1 MKKSL
6 SVIALVAIVLFTFTS
21 CEKSVESGLGSKH
34 KFVDLGL
41 SVKWATCNV
50 GAETP
55 EAYGDY
61 FAWGEIQS
69 KESYEWETYI
79 YGLELKKYNKKDSI
93 IVIDAVDD
101 VATVTWGDD
110 WRIPTKE
117 EQEELI
123 NRCKWRWTEQNGVY
137 GYLVMS
143 TINGN
148 SIFLPAGGHKNKAQ
162 INKAGE
168 SGFYWS
174 SSLHESSRGS
184 ATIMYFY
191 SKKMEQ
197 TINNRYIGASIR
209 PVRP

>member
-1 MKKSL
+1 MKRNLQKL
-6 SVIALVAIVLFTFTS
+6 IALVVIVLFTITA
-21 CEKSVESGLGSKH
+21 CEKVENLGSKH
-34 KFVDLGL
+34 EYVDLGL

-61 FAWGEIQS
+61 FAWGETTA
-69 KESYEWETYI
+69 KESYDWETYTF
-79 YGLELKKYNKKDSI
+79 GLELKKYNKKDSI
-93 IVIDAVDD
+93 IVIESVDD
-101 VATVTWGDD
+101 AATVTWGSD
-110 WRIPTKE
+110 WRMPTKA

-123 NRCKWRWTEQNGVY
+123 NNCKWRWTEQNGVY

-143 TINGN
+143 KINGN

-162 INKAGE
+162 LNKDGN

-174 SSLHESSRGS
+174 SSIHEASRGS

-191 SKKMEQ
+191 SGKCEH
-197 TINNRYIGASIR
+197 TVNNRYIGANIR
-209 PVRP
+209 PVRK

>member
-1 MKKSL
+1 
-6 SVIALVAIVLFTFTS
+6 
-21 CEKSVESGLGSKH
+21 
-34 KFVDLGL
+34 
-41 SVKWATCNV
+41 
-50 GAETP
+50 
-55 EAYGDY
+55 
-61 FAWGEIQS
+61 
-69 KESYEWETYI
+69 
-79 YGLELKKYNKKDSI
+79 
-93 IVIDAVDD
+93 
-101 VATVTWGDD
+101 
-110 WRIPTKE
+110 
-117 EQEELI
+117 
-123 NRCKWRWTEQNGVY
+123 
-137 GYLVMS
+137 MS

-197 TINNRYIGASIR
+197 TINNRYIGATIR

>member
-1 MKKSL
+1 MKKTL

-21 CEKSVESGLGSKH
+21 CEKSVESGSKH

-69 KESYEWETYI
+69 KESYEWETYV